1 MAKETGK
8 RKPDIG
14 PPSSHNSPP
23 PVIKK
28 NYGKWKYH
36 EVLKPGV
43 LLHVA
48 ESGDQLACVRA
59 PAPRPTSTK
68 TIRLFAEIADQFSGG
83 YLRYTS
89 RNNIEFLLTDEK
101 QVDPLIAR
109 LKKEGYP
116 VGGIGPSI
124 TNIVHTQ
131 GWVHCH
137 SAASDASGVGKA
149 VMGELFPRFEKMD
162 LPGKL
167 RIAFACCLNMCG
179 AVHCSDIAILA
190 VHRTLPK
197 INTALLPKICEIP
210 TTVSSCPTGAI
221 RPKMVDGKQTVEV
234 IEEQW
239 LFCANCFTVCPAMA
253 PAEG

>member
-1 MAKETGK
+1 MATEPVK
-8 RKPDIG
+8 RITDIG
-14 PPSSHNSPP
+14 PPFYEKFLP

-48 ESGDQLACVRA
+48 ESGDKLYSVRA
-59 PAPRPTSTK
+59 ATP
-68 TIRLFAEIADQFSGG
+68 
-83 YLRYTS
+83 
-89 RNNIEFLLTDEK
+89 
-101 QVDPLIAR
+101 
-109 LKKEGYP
+109 
-116 VGGIGPSI
+116 
-124 TNIVHTQ
+124 
-131 GWVHCH
+131 GWVPCH
-137 SAASDASGVGKA
+137 SAASDASGVVKA
-149 VMGELFPRFEKMD
+149 VMDELFPRFEKMD

-197 INTALLPKICEIP
+197 INTQLLPKICEIP

-221 RPKMVDGKQTVEV
+221 RPKMVDGEQTVE
-234 IEEQW
+234 II
-239 LFCANCFTVCPAMA
+239 
-253 PAEG
+253 G